1 MKRAKRIYI
10 LLGVLAV
17 VCLAAVGVIHYQE
30 ETERIANTDEIVLE
44 IDPDT
49 VESLSWSY
57 EDTSLS
63 FTKEE
68 SWVYDEDAAFP
79 VDQEKVAD
87 LLEQFRAFGA
97 SFIIEEVTDYGQYGL
112 DDPVCTIDLS
122 TADTDYEILLGDYS
136 AMDSQRYVS
145 VGDGNVYLVQTDP
158 MESFEIT
165 LPDMIQDDEIP
176 DFDAVQSITVTGVDD
191 YTAEYQEENNS
202 TACQEDAYFVQA
214 DGLALDTSRVESYL
228 SSLSG
233 LDLGEYVTYN
243 ASQEDLEACGLDD
256 PQMTVSVVY
265 LPETEDEDEEAQA
278 QTFTFS
284 VSQDPDQQD
293 SEEELEAE
301 EITAY
306 LRVGESP
313 ILYQLSGE
321 DYLTLMA
328 AARDDLRHQ
337 ELFAA
342 DFDQVT
348 ALEVTLEDT
357 TYQLTAQGE
366 EEDRVLVYNEEELDP
381 ADLQAALEA
390 LTASQFTQESPDG
403 KEEISL
409 TVTLDNEN
417 VTQMTLTFYRYDG
430 QYCLAAL
437 DGSPL
442 CLVDRSAVVDLMEA
456 VNALVL

>member
-68 SWVYDEDAAFP
+68 SWVCDEDAAFP

-112 DDPVCTIDLS
+112 DDPVCTINLS
-122 TADTDYEILLGDYS
+122 TADTDYEVLLGDYS

-176 DFDAVQSITVTGVDD
+176 DFDTVQSFTVTGVDD
-191 YTAEYQEENNS
+191 YTATYQEENTS
-202 TACQEDAYFVQA
+202 TACEEDVYFVQEE
-214 DGLALDTSRVESYL
+214 GLALDTSRVESYL
-228 SSLSG
+228 SALSG
-233 LDLGEYVTYN
+233 LDKGEYLTYN
-243 ASQEDLEACGLDD
+243 AAQEDLESTGLDD

-265 LPETEDEDEEAQA
+265 LPETEDEDEETQA

-284 VSQDPDQQD
+284 VSQDPDQRD

-313 ILYQLSGE
+313 ILYKLSGE
-321 DYLTLMA
+321 DYQTLMA

-342 DFDQVT
+342 SFDQVT

-357 TYQLTAQGE
+357 TYQLAAQGE
-366 EEDRVLVYNEEELDP
+366 DEDRVLVYNEEELDP
-381 ADLQAALEA
+381 ADLQTALEA

-409 TVTLDNEN
+409 TLTLDNEN

-430 QYCLAAL
+430 QYCLAVL